1 MNIDRFGSYGEGYS
15 TLSLE
20 ECVWKSSEA
29 AHAYRLLIKA
39 SH

>member
-1 MNIDRFGSYGEGYS
+1 MNIDRLGSYGEVYS
-15 TLSLE
+15 TLG
-20 ECVWKSSEA
+20 CVWKASEA